1 MTDSVDITGL
11 DKAAVLAALFN
22 ASAPQGFG
30 FIQADNGPQ
39 VMSLEDAQA
48 MIDSALAPMVPD
60 MTDERALEYDYVLGR
75 PLKVNLGGDEF
86 NPWGFDRDNGGPGSA
101 QKVIDR
107 LRATSQVDTPES
119 AETRESLTHIKAHQ
133 AMQMADTPTTFDGN
147 AVYLGGNDAGAALEQ
162 AVDAQM
168 NRLKS

>member
-1 MTDSVDITGL
+1 MTESVDITGL

-30 FIQADNGPQ
+30 FLQAGNGPQ

-48 MIDSALAPMVPD
+48 MIDSAPAPEFPG
-60 MTDERALEYDYVLGR
+60 MTDERELEYDYVLGR
-75 PLKVNLGGDEF
+75 PIKVRLGGNEF

-101 QKVIDR
+101 QQVIDR

-119 AETRESLTHIKAHQ
+119 AETRESLTHVKAHE
-133 AMQMADTPTTFDGN
+133 AMEMANTPTTFDGN
-147 AVYLGGNDAGAALEQ
+147 VFHLGGDDAGAALEQ
-162 AVDAQM
+162 AIDAQM

>member
-1 MTDSVDITGL
+1 MTDSIDITGL

-30 FIQADNGPQ
+30 FLQAGTGPQ
-39 VMSLEDAQA
+39 VMSLEDAQQE
-48 MIDSALAPMVPD
+48 IKKYPYTLGT
-60 MTDERALEYDYVLGR
+60 TDQELDYDYVYGR
-75 PLKVNLGGDEF
+75 PLKVKLGGDEF

-119 AETRESLTHIKAHQ
+119 AETRESLTHVKAHD
-133 AMQMADTPTTFDGN
+133 AMQMANTSTTFDGHTMN
-147 AVYLGGNDAGAALEQ
+147 LGGDDAGAALEQ

>member
-1 MTDSVDITGL
+1 MTDSIDITGL
-11 DKAAVLAALFN
+11 DKAALLAALFN

-30 FIQADNGPQ
+30 FLQAGNGPQ

-48 MIDSALAPMVPD
+48 MIDSAPAPMIPG
-60 MTDERALEYDYVLGR
+60 MIDERALEYDYVLGR
-75 PLKVNLGGDEF
+75 PLKVNIRSDEF

-107 LRATSQVDTPES
+107 LRVTSQVETPES
-119 AETRESLTHIKAHQ
+119 AEIRESLTHAKARD
-133 AMQMADTPTTFDGN
+133 AMQMANTSTTFDGHTMN
-147 AVYLGGNDAGAALEQ
+147 VGADDVGPALEQ

-168 NRLKS
+168 DRLKR

>member
-1 MTDSVDITGL
+1 MTDSIDITGL

-30 FIQADNGPQ
+30 FLQAGNGPQ
-39 VMSLEDAQA
+39 VMSLEDAQV
-48 MIDSALAPMVPD
+48 MIDLAPAPMIPG

-75 PLKVNLGGDEF
+75 PLKVSLGGDEF

-119 AETRESLTHIKAHQ
+119 AETRESLTRVKAHQ
-133 AMQMADTPTTFDGN
+133 AMQIANTPTTFDGHTMH
-147 AVYLGGNDAGAALEQ
+147 LGGDDAGAVLEQ

-168 NRLKS
+168 DRLKI